1 MALGLCI
8 DIQGTGHGRAFAVT
22 ITDLEARSAIGSM
35 GVIAERLLA
44 AL

>member
-1 MALGLCI
+1 MSLGLCI
-8 DIQGTGHGRAFAVT
+8 EIQGTGHARAFAVT
-22 ITDLEARSAIGSM
+22 VTDLEARSAIGSI